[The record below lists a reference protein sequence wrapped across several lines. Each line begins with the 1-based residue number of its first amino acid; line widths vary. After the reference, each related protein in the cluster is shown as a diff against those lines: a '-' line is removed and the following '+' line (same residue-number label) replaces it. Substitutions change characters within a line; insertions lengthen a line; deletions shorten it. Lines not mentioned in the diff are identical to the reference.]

1 MSQPERLDD
10 AARDGSR
17 DASTTVP
24 RDPSGC
30 LVCGKSLVDTR
41 AKFCSPAHRQLA
53 YRVRR
58 RPAPVSNESDLRRL
72 LQRQRQLTAHT
83 LYECPNCQDASS
95 ANVDVDP
102 VNSFAE
108 RSDSAVAV
116 RNATNP
122 SCFQTSSNST
132 RTTLDYP
139 QHRTHGCGHDALL
152 TQSLDNR
159 CAVTHM
165 TTLQHY
171 DGPPLVVSPDISTA
185 HGDAQF
191 SALQLFTSAGP
202 GCTFS

>member
-1 MSQPERLDD
+1 MSQKTERLDD

-83 LYECPNCQDASS
+83 LYECPSCQ
-95 ANVDVDP
+95 
-102 VNSFAE
+102 E
-108 RSDSAVAV
+108 RFVGE
-116 RNATNP
+116 RRCG
-122 SCFQTSSNST
+122 SC
-132 RTTLDYP
+132 
-139 QHRTHGCGHDALL
+139 
-152 TQSLDNR
+152 
-159 CAVTHM
+159 
-165 TTLQHY
+165 
-171 DGPPLVVSPDISTA
+171 
-185 HGDAQF
+185 
-191 SALQLFTSAGP
+191 QLFCRALGLGGHCPECDQPILLSDLLE
-202 GCTFS
+202 